1 MLRYTLKRLAV
12 GILTLAALA
21 TITFFLMKIIPGS
34 PFGGELAQLSPEV
47 REMLYAQYNLDKS
60 IPEQFLIYLQN
71 AVTGDF
77 GDSMTRKGTAVTTI
91 IARCLP
97 ATMKLGL
104 VAFIIAITVGVTLGI
119 VAAFTKRKWVENL
132 VMFVATIGISVPSF
146 LYAMLLMIV
155 FGVIL
160 GWLPIIGLKTPLHYI
175 MPAFSLALY
184 PISMITR
191 LVRSSMKE
199 VMKQD
204 YIVLA
209 RSKGT
214 PMIKVILGHALK
226 NCVIPVV
233 TYAGPLL
240 AFLITGSFVIESL
253 FSIPGIGSEFVNS
266 VTNRDY
272 TMIMALTIL
281 FGSFII
287 IVNILTDLLVAFID
301 PTCSNHWTVRKRT
314 ANSSRQ
320 NPVPIS
326 VMPGTGSGRT
336 SSPCAVWSFW

>member
-12 GILTLAALA
+12 GVLTLAALA

-34 PFGGELAQLSPEV
+34 PFGGQLAQLSPEV

-60 IPEQFLIYLQN
+60 IPEQFLIYIRN
-71 AVTGDF
+71 AVTGEF
-77 GDSMTRKGTAVTTI
+77 GESMTRKGTPVVTI

-97 ATMKLGL
+97 ATAKLGL
-104 VAFIIAITVGVTLGI
+104 VAFVMAITLGI
-119 VAAFTKRKWVENL
+119 TLGIIAAFTKKHWVENG
-132 VMFVATIGISVPSF
+132 VMFIATIGVSVPSF

-214 PMIKVILGHALK
+214 PMIRVILGHALK
-226 NCVIPVV
+226 NSLIPVI
-233 TYAGPLL
+233 TYFGPML
-240 AFLITGSFVIESL
+240 ANIVTGSLVVEKI
-253 FSIPGIGSEFVNS
+253 FSVPGIGRAFVNS
-266 VTNRDY
+266 ITGRDY
-272 TMIMALTIL
+272 PLIMGTTIVL
-281 FGSFII
+281 ATL
-287 IVNILTDLLVAFID
+287 IVVMNLVSDILYKVVD
-301 PTCSNHWTVRKRT
+301 PRINLE
-314 ANSSRQ
+314 
-320 NPVPIS
+320 
-326 VMPGTGSGRT
+326 
-336 SSPCAVWSFW
+336 

>member
-12 GILTLAALA
+12 GVLTLAALA

-34 PFGGELAQLSPEV
+34 PFGGQLAQLSPEV
-47 REMLYAQYNLDKS
+47 REMLYAQYNLDKT
-60 IPEQFLIYLQN
+60 IPEQFLIYIRN

-77 GDSMTRKGTAVTTI
+77 GDSMTRKGTPVVTI

-97 ATMKLGL
+97 ATAKLGL
-104 VAFIIAITVGVTLGI
+104 VAFVMAITLGI
-119 VAAFTKRKWVENL
+119 TLGIIAAFTKKHWVENG
-132 VMFVATIGISVPSF
+132 VMFIATIGVSVPSF

-214 PMIKVILGHALK
+214 PMIRVILSHALK
-226 NCVIPVV
+226 NCLIPVV

-281 FGSFII
+281 FGAMII
-287 IVNILTDLLVAFID
+287 VVNILTDLLVAVID
-301 PTCSNHWTVRKRT
+301 PRVKL
-314 ANSSRQ
+314 
-320 NPVPIS
+320 
-326 VMPGTGSGRT
+326 GKKT
-336 SSPCAVWSFW
+336 S

>member
-226 NCVIPVV
+226 NCLIPVV

-301 PTCSNHWTVRKRT
+301 PRVKLEKNYGNNGTHSRPVRT
-314 ANSSRQ
+314 
-320 NPVPIS
+320 
-326 VMPGTGSGRT
+326 TGQCGKEQRIHRGRT
-336 SSPCAVWSFW
+336 PYLSQ

>member
-1 MLRYTLKRLAV
+1 MLRYILKRLAV
-12 GILTLAALA
+12 GALTLTALA

-34 PFGGELAQLSPEV
+34 PFGGQLAQLSPDV
-47 REMLYAQYNLDKS
+47 RDMLYAQYNLDKPL
-60 IPEQFLIYLQN
+60 PEQFIIYLRN
-71 AVTGDF
+71 AVSGDF
-77 GDSMTRKGTAVTTI
+77 GESMTRKGIPVVTI

-97 ATMKLGL
+97 ATARLGL
-104 VAFIIAITVGVTLGI
+104 VAFVMAVTLGI
-119 VAAFTKRKWVENL
+119 TLGIIAAFTKKRWVENG
-132 VMFVATIGISVPSF
+132 VMFIATIGVSVPSF
-146 LYAMLLMIV
+146 LYAMLLMIT
-155 FGVIL
+155 FGVVL

-204 YIVLA
+204 YVILA

-214 PMIKVILGHALK
+214 PMIKVILFHALK
-226 NCVIPVV
+226 NCLIPVV

-281 FGSFII
+281 FGSMII
-287 IVNILTDLLVAFID
+287 IINILTDLLVAVID
-301 PTCSNHWTVRKRT
+301 PRVKL
-314 ANSSRQ
+314 
-320 NPVPIS
+320 
-326 VMPGTGSGRT
+326 GKKT
-336 SSPCAVWSFW
+336 S

>member
-226 NCVIPVV
+226 NCLIPVV
-233 TYAGPLL
+233 TYASPLL

-301 PTCSNHWTVRKRT
+301 PRVKLEKKAS
-314 ANSSRQ
+314 
-320 NPVPIS
+320 
-326 VMPGTGSGRT
+326 
-336 SSPCAVWSFW
+336 

>member
-1 MLRYTLKRLAV
+1 MFRYTLKRLAV
-12 GILTLAALA
+12 GALTLTALA

-34 PFGGELAQLSPEV
+34 PFGGQLAQLSPEV

-60 IPEQFLIYLQN
+60 IPEQFMIYLQN
-71 AVTGDF
+71 AITGDF
-77 GDSMTRKGTAVTTI
+77 GDSMTRKGTAVTDI

-97 ATMKLGL
+97 ATIKLGL
-104 VAFIIAITVGVTLGI
+104 AAFTIAITVGVTLGI

-155 FGVIL
+155 FGVI
-160 GWLPIIGLKTPLHYI
+160 IGLKTPLHYI

-191 LVRSSMKE
+191 LVRTSMKE

-214 PMIKVILGHALK
+214 PTIKVILGHALK
-226 NCVIPVV
+226 NCLIPVV

-287 IVNILTDLLVAFID
+287 IVNILTDLLVALID
-301 PTCSNHWTVRKRT
+301 PRVKLEKKAS
-314 ANSSRQ
+314 
-320 NPVPIS
+320 
-326 VMPGTGSGRT
+326 
-336 SSPCAVWSFW
+336 